1 MSREPAGARAVEGAL
16 DPIARTGG
24 TGSRPLA
31 RALAAV
37 RGLGPASAAGALL
50 AVVALVALTRGAAE
64 IPAEVVLRILLDSLP
79 LIEVDVNAPLTWERI
94 VVDIRLPRVI
104 AAGAV
109 GSALAYSGASY
120 QGVFRN
126 PLAGPFLLGVASG
139 AALGAAIA
147 IISPLHVD
155 AYGFGWVPVFAFAGA
170 LLTVVLVYLLATGSG
185 RLDNVTLILAGVAL
199 SAVFGAATAFIMLTG
214 GEQARP
220 IFAFLFGGFNTAS
233 WERVA
238 WAAPY
243 LAVGALIV
251 AVHART
257 MNVLQLDEEQAAHL
271 GVDVTRTKLIVLA
284 GASLMAATAVA
295 VAGVIGFVGLLVP
308 HAVRLVFGTDHRR
321 LLPLSALF
329 GASFLIAVDTFARTV
344 LAPQELPVGV
354 MTALIG
360 GPFFLWLLRSRRGEV
375 L

>member
-1 MSREPAGARAVEGAL
+1 MRREPAGARAVEGAL
-16 DPIARTGG
+16 DPIAGAT
-24 TGSRPLA
+24 PVA
-31 RALAAV
+31 RVTEVL
-37 RGLGPASAAGALL
+37 RGLGPASAALALLVAVALL
-50 AVVALVALTRGAAE
+50 ALTQGAAA
-64 IPAEVVLRILLDSLP
+64 IPPQTVLRVLLDALP
-79 LIEVDVNAPLTWERI
+79 LVEVDANAPATWERI

-104 AAGAV
+104 AAGVV

-147 IISPLHVD
+147 IISPLRVD

-199 SAVFGAATAFIMLTG
+199 SAVFGAATAFILLTG
-214 GEQARP
+214 GEEARP
-220 IFAFLFGGFNTAS
+220 IFSFLFGGFNTAS
-233 WERVA
+233 WQRIA

-243 LAVGALIV
+243 LAVGAVFV
-251 AVHART
+251 AVYART
-257 MNVLQLDEEQAAHL
+257 LNVLQLDEEQAAQL

-284 GASLMAATAVA
+284 AASLMAATAVA
-295 VAGVIGFVGLLVP
+295 IAGVIGFVGLLVP
-308 HAVRLVFGTDHRR
+308 HAVRLVFGGDHRR
-321 LLPLSALF
+321 LLPLCALF

-360 GPFFLWLLRSRRGEV
+360 GPFFLWLLRTRRVEV
-375 L
+375 S